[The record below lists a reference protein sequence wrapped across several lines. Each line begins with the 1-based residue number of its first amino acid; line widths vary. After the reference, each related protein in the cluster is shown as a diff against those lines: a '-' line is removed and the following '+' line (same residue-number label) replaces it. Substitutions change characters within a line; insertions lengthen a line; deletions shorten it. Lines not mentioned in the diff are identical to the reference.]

1 MGHSYEYE
9 HLGADIPDTKV
20 VTPRVI
26 RMSGDI
32 EVRPF
37 PPFPYDWEMAAT
49 AGDSLME
56 DYLDELGYPKVKP
69 TLRQRIRSAFR
80 WTW

>member
-1 MGHSYEYE
+1 MCSAYDDPTQY
-9 HLGADIPDTKV
+9 DDPIVRKPTRIV
-20 VTPRVI
+20 VA
-26 RMSGDI
+26 GDI

-49 AGDSLME
+49 AGRE
-56 DYLDELGYPKVKP
+56 EPVKP